1 MDGRAMAR
9 IERQTWNAASGS
21 FTATGETMDL
31 DIDELKPA
39 TEQLSVPG
47 NRFLKGPIPWSW
59 IAAAAALPGQAL
71 LVGLCVWRLA
81 GATKS
86 RTVSLGNSDLKPLGI
101 DRAAKSRGLHAL
113 EQAGLIAVA
122 RRHGRFPIVTLP
134 DARVY
139 PRKS

>member
-1 MDGRAMAR
+1 MAR

-21 FTATGETMDL
+21 FTATGETMDV
-31 DIDELKPA
+31 DIDALKPA

-47 NRFLKGPIPWSW
+47 GRFLKGPIPWSW

-86 RTVSLGNSDLKPLGI
+86 RAVSFGNADLRPLGI
-101 DRAAKSRGLHAL
+101 GRAGKSRALHAL
-113 EQAGLIAVA
+113 EAAGLIAVA
-122 RRHGRFPIVTLP
+122 RRRGRFPVVTLP
-134 DARVY
+134 GGRLTTNRQ
-139 PRKS
+139 PG